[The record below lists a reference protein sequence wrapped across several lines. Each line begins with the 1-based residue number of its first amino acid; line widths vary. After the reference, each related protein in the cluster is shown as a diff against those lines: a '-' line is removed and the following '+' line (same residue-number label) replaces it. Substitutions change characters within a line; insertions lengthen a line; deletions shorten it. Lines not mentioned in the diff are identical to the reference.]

1 MGGRNGDY
9 FNRKEKV
16 RSLKKKF
23 FVGWFQIERTVCD
36 FFFVC
41 LLLVYILDF
50 VIIFVLI
57 YFCLQVVMLFRIWF
71 LVVSSTDITWTEFV

>member
-9 FNRKEKV
+9 FNRKEKA
-16 RSLKKKF
+16 RSLKKSF
-23 FVGWFQIERTVCD
+23 LLVGFRLNALYAI